1 MRIRSDSSGGSWAE
15 TSHDEEPGK
24 LSSMI
29 SGRPWTFS
37 RAHQFICAWKV
48 LVLLGC
54 SVSWLALGGTPSNKY
69 LGLEHDVQFTEYP
82 PLAHNE
88 ALAQRLLTP
97 LTSARLMRKA
107 AQSGAKVRDY
117 PVDMKN
123 QKYVLFV
130 PPIKPPNGYA
140 VLVFVEPWAVAGV
153 PRAWIPV
160 LKKRGFVF
168 VTAEHSGNTESVYE
182 RRIPL
187 ALIALYNVTRQY
199 PIDPERV
206 YIGGMSGGSR
216 IAERMALA
224 YPDLFRGALLHSSAD
239 PIGTSEVPLPNPELF
254 RHFQESMR
262 LVYITGQ
269 YDAPNIEKDEISRAS
284 MRDWCALD
292 IVTVPFAFAGHELAG
307 ESDFEHALTALEGH
321 SPPNPKLLSVCRDHK
336 AAELGTNLEDVQKLM
351 AEGKM
356 PAARSLL
363 EKIDARFGG
372 LAAPKSLEFAS
383 QMKALD

>member
-1 MRIRSDSSGGSWAE
+1 MRIRSGLSCGNWAN
-15 TSHDEEPGK
+15 TGHAAEPGK
-24 LSSMI
+24 LPSMI

-37 RAHQFICAWKV
+37 SAQFICAWRV
-48 LVLLGC
+48 LILLGC
-54 SVSWLALGGTPSNKY
+54 GVSSLALAGTPSSKY
-69 LGLEHDVQFTEYP
+69 PGLQHDVQFTEYS
-82 PLAHNE
+82 PLAHSE

-97 LTSARLMRKA
+97 LTSARLMHKA
-107 AQSGAKVRDY
+107 AASGAKVRDY
-117 PVDMKN
+117 PVDLKN
-123 QKYVLFV
+123 EKYVLFV
-130 PPIKPPNGYA
+130 PPEKPPNGYA
-140 VLVFVEPWAVAGV
+140 LLVFVEPWAFAGV

-160 LKKRGFVF
+160 LKKRGFIF

-187 ALIALYNVTRQY
+187 ALIALYNVTKQY
-199 PIDPERV
+199 PIDPERI

-239 PIGTSEVPLPNPELF
+239 PIGTAEVPLPNTELF

-284 MRDWCALD
+284 MRDWCAFD
-292 IVTVPFAFAGHELAG
+292 IVTVPFAFAGHELVG
-307 ESDFEHALTALEGH
+307 ESDLEHALTALEGH
-321 SPPNPKLLSVCRDHK
+321 SPANPKLLSVCRDHK
-336 AAELGTNLEDVQKLM
+336 SAELATNLEDIQKLM
-351 AEGKM
+351 TEGKG

-363 EKIDARFGG
+363 EKTDARFGG
-372 LAAPKSLEFAS
+372 LAAPKSVELAS
-383 QMKALD
+383 QMKALE